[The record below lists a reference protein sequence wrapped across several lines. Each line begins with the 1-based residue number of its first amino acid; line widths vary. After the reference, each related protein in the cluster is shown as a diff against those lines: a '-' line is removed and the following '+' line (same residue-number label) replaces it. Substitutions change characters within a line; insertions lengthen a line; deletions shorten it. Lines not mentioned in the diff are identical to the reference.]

1 MAYKVLVSDKLSE
14 EGLKIL
20 KENPEIELV
29 NKPGLSKEDLL
40 KEIKDADALI
50 VRSGTKV
57 TADVIEA
64 AEKLKV
70 IGRAGIGVDN
80 IDLNAASRKGIIV
93 MNTPGGN
100 ATAAAEHAIAMMAAL
115 ARNIPQAHMSMKQ
128 GKWEKKK
135 FMGVELTGKT
145 LGVVGLGNIGRIV
158 AERGRGLKMQ
168 VVAYDPF
175 VSADKVKHLGVEV
188 VPLDEVFARSDFIT
202 IHTPLTEETRYMI
215 DKNAFAKMKDGV
227 RIINCARGGIIKE
240 DDLVEAIE
248 SGKVAGAAL
257 DVFENEPLP
266 ADSPLI
272 KNDKI
277 VLTPHLGA
285 STVEA
290 QVNVAVAIAK
300 QIVDYLVNG
309 NIVNAVNMPSVSPD
323 LYKVLKPYINLGEKL
338 GALATQLISA
348 PVEAIGIEYSGK
360 VADLNVKPI
369 TSAVLKGFLAPILEI
384 EVNYVNAPYIARDR
398 GIVINEITS
407 PEKHPYESLI
417 TVQVKTEDG
426 YHKVS
431 GTIFGKEEPRIV
443 NIDEFE
449 VEAAPY
455 GAVLLIE
462 NYDRPGVIGK
472 LGSLL
477 GSRGINIDQMH
488 VGRKKGGETA
498 LSMIQ
503 LTEPVDNEI
512 IEEIKKI
519 DDIISIKQ
527 VKF

>member
-1 MAYKVLVSDKLSE
+1 M
-14 EGLKIL
+14 
-20 KENPEIELV
+20 
-29 NKPGLSKEDLL
+29 
-40 KEIKDADALI
+40 
-50 VRSGTKV
+50 
-57 TADVIEA
+57 IEA

-70 IGRAGIGVDN
+70 VGRAGIGVDN
-80 IDLNAASRKGIIV
+80 IDIAAASKKGIIV

-100 ATAAAEHAIAMMAAL
+100 ANAAAEHAVAMMAAL

-135 FMGVELTGKT
+135 FMGVELSGKT
-145 LGVVGLGNIGRIV
+145 LGVIGLGNIGKIV
-158 AERGRGLKMQ
+158 AEKARGLKMY
-168 VVAYDPF
+168 VIAYDPF
-175 VSADKVKHLGVEV
+175 VSAENVKSLGVEI
-188 VPLDEVFARSDFIT
+188 VPLEEIFKRSDFIT
-202 IHTPLTEETRYMI
+202 VHTPLTDETKYMI
-215 DKNAFAKMKDGV
+215 DRKAFEKMKDGV

-240 DDLVEAIE
+240 SDLVEAIE

-257 DVFENEPLP
+257 DVFETEPLP
-266 ADSPLI
+266 PDSPLI

-277 VLTPHLGA
+277 TLTPHLGA

-300 QIVDYLVNG
+300 QIVDYLLTG
-309 NIVNAVNMPSVSPD
+309 NIVNAVNMPSVSPEV
-323 LYKVLKPYINLGEKL
+323 YKLIKPYINLGEKL
-338 GALATQLISA
+338 GALASQVISA
-348 PVEAIGIEYSGK
+348 PVEAIGIEYSGEI
-360 VADLNVKPI
+360 ADMNIKPV
-369 TSAVLKGFLAPILEI
+369 TSAILKGFLAPITEI

-398 GIVINEITS
+398 GITVNEITS

-417 TVQVKTEDG
+417 TVQVKTTEG

-462 NYDRPGVIGK
+462 NYDRPGVIGR
-472 LGSLL
+472 LGSIL
-477 GSRGINIDQMH
+477 GSKGINIDQMH
-488 VGRKKGGETA
+488 VGRKHGGDTA

-503 LTEPVDNEI
+503 LTEPVSDDVLSEI
-512 IEEIKKI
+512 EDL

>member
-1 MAYKVLVSDKLSE
+1 MSYRILISDKLSE

-20 KENPEIELV
+20 RESPDVEVV
-29 NKPGLSKEDLL
+29 NKPGLSKEELL
-40 KEIKDADALI
+40 KEIEEADALI

-64 AEKLKV
+64 AKKLKV

-80 IDLNAASRKGIIV
+80 IDVEAASKRGIIV

-100 ATAAAEHAIAMMAAL
+100 ANAAAEHAIAMMAAL

-135 FMGVELTGKT
+135 FMGVELGGKV
-145 LGVVGLGNIGRIV
+145 LGVIGLGNIGSIV
-158 AERGRGLKMQ
+158 ARKARGLGMKVMG
-168 VVAYDPF
+168 YDPF
-175 VSADKVKHLGVEV
+175 VTTEKAKELAISV
-188 VPLDEVFARSDFIT
+188 VSLEEIFKKSDFIT
-202 IHTPLTEETRYMI
+202 VHTPLTDETRYMI
-215 DKNAFAKMKDGV
+215 DEKAFEQMKNGV

-240 DDLVEAIE
+240 DALIKAIE
-248 SGKVAGAAL
+248 DGKVAGAAL
-257 DVFENEPLP
+257 DVFETEPLP

-272 KNDKI
+272 KNDRI
-277 VLTPHLGA
+277 ILTPHLGA

-300 QIVDYLVNG
+300 QILDYLTTG

-323 LYKVLKPYINLGEKL
+323 LYRVLKPYISLGEKI

-360 VADLNVKPI
+360 VADFNVKPI

-384 EVNYVNAPYIARDR
+384 EVNFVNAPYIARER
-398 GIVINEITS
+398 GIVVNEITS

-426 YHKVS
+426 YHRVS

-472 LGSLL
+472 LGTLL
-477 GSRGINIDQMH
+477 GSKGINIDQMH
-488 VGRKKGGETA
+488 VGRKKSGETA

-503 LTEPVDNEI
+503 LKEPVGEEI
-512 IEEIKKI
+512 IREIEQL
-519 DDIISIKQ
+519 DDIISIRQ